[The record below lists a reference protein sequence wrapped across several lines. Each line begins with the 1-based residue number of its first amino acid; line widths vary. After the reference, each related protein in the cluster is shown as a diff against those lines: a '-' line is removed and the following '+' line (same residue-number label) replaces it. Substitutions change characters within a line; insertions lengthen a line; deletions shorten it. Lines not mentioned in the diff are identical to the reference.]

1 MPLVP
6 QQLRHPA
13 ALVAVVSWVL
23 VVLLGAGYSGQTVAG
38 GLDGSIAAA
47 VHHAIGEQTFAAR
60 LLTGPSEPLVIY
72 PVIAFTV
79 GVAVFRR
86 WWSRA
91 ALAVV
96 APAVSVGL
104 TELVFK
110 PLVGRTYAGVL
121 SYPSGHTVSTM
132 SVFAVA
138 ALVVT
143 VDWPAA
149 ARATVLG
156 LLVVV
161 WLVLAIGLVGMDY
174 HYFTDTVGG
183 LLLAIGVVTPLA
195 MAVDRVS
202 AVSGTVPA

>member
-6 QQLRHPA
+6 ERLRRPA
-13 ALVAVVSWVL
+13 ALTAVVCWVL
-23 VVLLGAGYSGQTVAG
+23 VVLLGVHYAGRPVAG
-38 GLDGSIAAA
+38 GLDGAVAAA
-47 VHHAIGEQTFAAR
+47 VHHAIGDQTFTAR
-60 LLTGPSEPLVIY
+60 LLTGPSHPLVIY

-91 ALAVV
+91 VLAVA
-96 APAVSVGL
+96 APAVCVAV
-104 TELVFK
+104 TELVCK
-110 PLVGRTYAGVL
+110 PLVGRTFAGVL
-121 SYPSGHTVSTM
+121 SYPSGHTVSAMATL
-132 SVFAVA
+132 AAA

-143 VDWPAA
+143 ADWPDA
-149 ARATVLG
+149 ARAAVAG
-156 LLVVV
+156 LLLVV

-183 LLLAIGVVTPLA
+183 LLLAVGVVVPLA
-195 MAVDRVS
+195 LAADRVS